1 MGVGWLGKACMWFEK
16 MWWMAGWLG
25 ANFGSSQPAD
35 LIPLCVIPPSPL
47 RGDGENGCV
56 GFPAL
61 STDLYLFG
69 LVWFVSKY
77 CIYFDT

>member
-1 MGVGWLGKACMWFEK
+1 MGVGWLGT
-16 MWWMAGWLG
+16 
-25 ANFGSSQPAD
+25 SQPAD

-61 STDLYLFG
+61 STDLYLVWFG
-69 LVWFVSKY
+69 LCPSTVFTLTLNFQE
-77 CIYFDT
+77 C